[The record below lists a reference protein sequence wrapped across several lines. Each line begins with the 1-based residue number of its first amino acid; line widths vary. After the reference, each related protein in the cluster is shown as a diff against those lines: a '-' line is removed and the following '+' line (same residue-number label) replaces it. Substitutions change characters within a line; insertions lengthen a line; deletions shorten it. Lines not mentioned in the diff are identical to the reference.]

1 MKLKHHIKTEADMMA
16 LGASL
21 AQTCQGNE
29 IIYLQGNLGAGKTTL
44 VRGFLRSLGYEGN
57 VKSPTFTLVEPYKID
72 SKIIYHFDLYRLTD
86 PEELE
91 YIGIRDYFGQ
101 NAILLIEWPEYAG
114 DLLPPADIICAIE
127 IIGDEREVCIQIK

>member
-1 MKLKHHIKTEADMMA
+1 MQHKYHIKTEAEMLA
-16 LGASL
+16 LGATL
-21 AQTCQGNE
+21 AQHCQGNE
-29 IIYLQGNLGAGKTTL
+29 VIYLQGNLGAGKTTL

-57 VKSPTFTLVEPYKID
+57 VKSPTFTLVESYKIAD
-72 SKIIYHFDLYRLTD
+72 KNIYHFDLYRLND

-91 YIGIRDYFGQ
+91 YIGIRDYCGQ
-101 NAILLIEWPEYAG
+101 NALLLIEWPEYAG